1 MTPLLSVIV
10 SVYNTKKYLRDC
22 IESILAQTYKNFE
35 LILVDDGSTDGSS
48 EICDEY
54 TQLFSNVT
62 VIHKV
67 NGGTVSAR
75 KAGLEKALGEYVS
88 FIDSDD
94 WIDDAMYE
102 QMMDKILETNSDVV
116 MCDIQ
121 FEDVVFEIQPN
132 YIKEGFLDKKA
143 LCEQVYPRMMFDYEY
158 CCPCVNPSMC
168 NKIFR
173 REIIRDIIKNVNE
186 AVTYGEDAL
195 CTFPAIFKS
204 ENAYVMHK
212 CFYHYRRNG
221 DSVSNRYDESIFNR
235 VVLLEEEFRK
245 QFEEYRFEGE
255 SQLYGYVARLSVE
268 FIRSELL
275 LHTNVSLRKR
285 INIIKE
291 YMKIES
297 IQESFINSTSMMCDS
312 KVKMKMNLILKG
324 KFLRLYVLYSFRN
337 LILKIKRSKHEN

>member
-10 SVYNTKKYLRDC
+10 SVYNTKKYLKDC
-22 IESILAQTYKNFE
+22 IESILAQTYHNFE

-67 NGGTVSAR
+67 NGGVVSAR
-75 KAGLEKALGEYVS
+75 KAGVEKASGEYVS
-88 FIDSDD
+88 FVDSDD
-94 WIDDAMYE
+94 WIDDTMYE
-102 QMMDKILETNSDVV
+102 QMMEKILETNSDVV

-121 FEDVVFEIQPN
+121 FEDVAFEIQPN

-143 LCEQVYPRMMFDYEY
+143 LCEQVYPRMMFDYEC

-173 REIIRDIIKNVNE
+173 RSIIRDIIKNVSE

-195 CTFPAIFKS
+195 CTFPAILKS
-204 ENAYVMHK
+204 ENVYVMRK

-221 DSVSNRYDESIFNR
+221 DSISNRYDESFFNR
-235 VVLLEEEFRK
+235 VVLLEEEFRN
-245 QFEEYRFEGE
+245 QFTEYGFEGE
-255 SQLYGYVARLSVE
+255 SQLHGYVARLSVE

-275 LHTNVSLRKR
+275 FHTDVTLKER
-285 INIIKE
+285 IGIIKE

-297 IQESFINSTSMMCDS
+297 IQKGFVYSTSKMCDS
-312 KVKMKMNLILKG
+312 KVKMKMELILKG
-324 KFLRLYVLYSFRN
+324 KFFRLYLLYSLRN

>member
-10 SVYNTKKYLRDC
+10 SVYNTKKYLKDC
-22 IESILAQTYKNFE
+22 IESILAQTYHNFE

-54 TQLFSNVT
+54 THLFSNVT

-75 KAGLEKALGEYVS
+75 KAGIEKALGEYVS

-94 WIDDAMYE
+94 WIDDTMYE
-102 QMMDKILETNSDVV
+102 QMMGKILETNSDVV

-121 FEDVVFEIQPN
+121 FEDVGVEVQPN
-132 YIKEGFLDKKA
+132 YIKEGFWDKRA
-143 LCEQVYPRMMFDYEY
+143 LREQVYPRMLFDYEC

-173 REIIRDIIKNVNE
+173 RSIIQDIIKNVNK

-195 CTFPAIFKS
+195 CTFPAIFNSK
-204 ENAYVMHK
+204 NVYVIHK

-221 DSVSNRYDESIFNR
+221 DSISHRYDENILNR
-235 VVLLEEEFRK
+235 VVLLETEFRK
-245 QFEEYRFEGE
+245 QFVEYGFEGE
-255 SQLYGYVARLSVE
+255 SQLHGYVARLSVE

-275 LHTNVSLRKR
+275 LHTDVALSKR
-285 INIIKE
+285 IGIIKE

-297 IQESFINSTSMMCDS
+297 VKKGFIYSASKVCDS
-312 KVKMKMNLILKG
+312 KVKMKMELILKE
-324 KFLRLYVLYSFRN
+324 KFLRLYLFYSLKN